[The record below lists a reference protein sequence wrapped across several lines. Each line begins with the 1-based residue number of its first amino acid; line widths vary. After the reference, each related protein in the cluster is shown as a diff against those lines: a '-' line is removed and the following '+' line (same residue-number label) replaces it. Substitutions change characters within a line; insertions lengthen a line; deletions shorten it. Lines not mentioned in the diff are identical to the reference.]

1 MSKIT
6 ACVIVKN
13 EEKNIVTW
21 LQSMKKIADEMI
33 VVDTG
38 STDRTVEIAQTYGAK
53 IFYYQW
59 QDDFAAAK
67 NFAIDQAQG
76 DWILFLDADEYFS
89 STCIKKVPLQIARLD
104 PLKGIDAVVCRIVN
118 IDVDIK
124 GRIINTFCNIRIF
137 RNQPYL
143 RYIGKVHEFLVSS
156 QGAIRLFSLA
166 KVLDVHHTGYSSQI
180 IETKLKRNLA
190 ILKAEA
196 EENGEREDQYR
207 YFCDCYHGLREYEK
221 VIEYAR
227 KHFDSGFF
235 TVGGDQEIY
244 KRMLDAMFALDKSE
258 ADIMQV
264 LAEAKQ
270 AYPKEPTF
278 WLYES
283 FYYLKKNNYEGARRS
298 LKKTLNLDKSTELG
312 EYGTDIFI
320 LNRGDLYWCL
330 AKVALYDQDRKAA
343 IDYLWE
349 GLQINKYQTNLA
361 ELFCQLLKEDDA
373 VDSIAL
379 LNQMYQMENG
389 EDLCFLLTALQK
401 SRPEKIEAYYVN
413 LALKRNLIEHP
424 NRYRQLF
431 ALGEYEKAADFLN
444 KSIKEQYFRL
454 ITACFRLQDVTCGQ
468 KAELFLP
475 ENYREILHFLLK
487 QKCCTNNEQDS
498 LYRELTAYA
507 KALGVILP
515 RFLIQN

>member
-13 EEKNIVTW
+13 EEKNIITW

-89 STCIKKVPLQIARLD
+89 SACIKKVPLQIARLD

-118 IDVDIK
+118 IDIDIK

-166 KVLDVHHTGYSSQI
+166 KVLDVHHTGYSSHI

-190 ILKAEA
+190 ILKAEV
-196 EENGEREDQYR
+196 EENGEQDDQYR
-207 YFCDCYHGLREYEK
+207 YFCDCYHGLKEYEK

-227 KHFDSGFF
+227 KHFNSGFF

-283 FYYLKKNNYEGARRS
+283 FYYLKKNNYEGARVS
-298 LKKTLNLDKSTELG
+298 LNKALNLDKDTEHD
-312 EYGTDIFI
+312 EYGTDIFV

-330 AKVALYDQDRKAA
+330 AKVALYDQDPKTA

-349 GLQINKYQTNLA
+349 GLQINKYQTNVA
-361 ELFCQLLKEDDA
+361 ELFCQLLKEGDAADGIAILNQIYQTDDA
-373 VDSIAL
+373 
-379 LNQMYQMENG
+379 
-389 EDLCFLLTALQK
+389 EDLCFLLNVLQN
-401 SRPEKIEAYYVN
+401 SRPEKIEIYYMN
-413 LALKRNLIEHP
+413 LAFKRKLIDQP
-424 NRYRQLF
+424 KLYRQLF
-431 ALGEYEKAADFLN
+431 ALGKYGDATDSLN
-444 KSIKEQYFRL
+444 KAIRNQYFQL
-454 ITACFRLQDVTCGQ
+454 ITACFSLQDVARGQ

-487 QKCCTNNEQDS
+487 KKCYMKSEQYS
-498 LYRELTAYA
+498 LYQELAEYA
-507 KALGVILP
+507 KNLGVTLP
-515 RFLIQN
+515 HFLPAK